1 MKLKPKITIE
11 DYFGELEDPRIERT
25 KKHKLIDI
33 ITITICAVICGA
45 DSWIDIEV
53 FGKCKYKWLKKFLEL
68 PNGIPSHDTFGRVFS
83 LLNPEHLQQ
92 IFLKWIQSISSFTQG
107 EIVAIDGKTLR
118 HSYDR
123 SKDKPALQMIS
134 AWATTNGLVLGQ
146 SIVDEKS
153 NEITAIP
160 DGQLTVRRATAHSC
174 PHLLKVLSLSGCI
187 VTLDAIGCQKEIVK
201 QITEQDADY
210 VITLKK
216 NQGGLYERVENL
228 FKKALMSNFEGFIK
242 SEYKVK
248 DEGHGRQEV
257 RYYQMLSN
265 VAEEIDPDWQWLNL
279 NSIGYVEYLRV
290 ENGTDKTSLER
301 RYFISSLNN
310 NIKLFASSVREHWCI
325 ENQCHWILD
334 VQFNEDDSRIR
345 KDNAPANMAILRH
358 LALNL
363 LKQEKTLKVGV
374 KAKRKKAGWDENY
387 LLKVLRN

>member
-1 MKLKPKITIE
+1 MGNAIE
-11 DYFGELEDPRIERT
+11 L
-25 KKHKLIDI
+25 
-33 ITITICAVICGA
+33 
-45 DSWIDIEV
+45 
-53 FGKCKYKWLKKFLEL
+53 FGKCKYKWFSKFLEL
-68 PNGIPSHDTFGRVFS
+68 SNGIPSHDTFARVFS
-83 LLNPEHLQQ
+83 LLEPEKLQQ
-92 IFLKWIQSISSFTQG
+92 SFLKWIESISSLTQG
-107 EIVAIDGKTLR
+107 EIVAIDGKTIR
-118 HSYDR
+118 HSYDK
-123 SKDKPALQMIS
+123 SKDQSALQMVS

-160 DGQLTVRRATAHSC
+160 E
-174 PHLLKVLSLSGCI
+174 LLKVLSLSGCI
-187 VTLDAIGCQKEIVK
+187 VTIDAIGCQKEIVK

-216 NQGGLYERVENL
+216 NQGGLYERVEKL
-228 FKKALMSNFEGFIK
+228 FKEALIKDFKGFIK

-248 DEGHGRQEV
+248 DKGHGRQEV

-290 ENGTDKTSLER
+290 ENGTDKTSLDR

-310 NIKLFASSVREHWCI
+310 NIKVFSKAIREHWCV
-325 ENQCHWILD
+325 ENQCHWVLD

-363 LKQEKTLKVGV
+363 LKQEKTVKAGA

-387 LLKVLRN
+387 LLKILKS